1 MGAVRA
7 YVVCLLLA
15 ALGTVQVA
23 AGALALLTGPER
35 LPATGLAVGTLAF
48 GALLFPAARYVAHLR
63 KRGLALAVLGLAG
76 VVVVHFGPL
85 LAGERTAVPVAS
97 VLFALVLMMYL
108 LLHEDAFGERAE
120 RELTEDT
127 NVHEFIR

>member
-1 MGAVRA
+1 MGEVRA

-23 AGALALLTGPER
+23 AGALGLLAGPER
-35 LPATGLAVGTLAF
+35 LPTTALAVGTLAV
-48 GALLFPAARYVAHLR
+48 GALLFPAARYVANLR
-63 KRGLALAVLGLAG
+63 KRGLAVALVGLAG

-85 LAGERTAVPVAS
+85 LAGERTAVPVGS
-97 VLFALVLMMYL
+97 VLLALLLMTYL
-108 LLHEDAFGERAE
+108 LLHEDAFGPQTE

-127 NVHEFIR
+127 NTHEFIR